1 MFKIIKKFFCKH
13 ISQEV
18 CKQINQ
24 DIGIL
29 TVHDYIFDFYYD
41 NDDLEDFPMYAK
53 IYFCK
58 KCGKILSID
67 REIVSPYCSDDNW
80 TTLSNDYEVKEF
92 EKLYHHSVRNIL
104 LKFNN
109 IKNE

>member
-1 MFKIIKKFFCKH
+1 MFKIIKKLFCKH
-13 ISQEV
+13 IS
-18 CKQINQ
+18 Q

-67 REIVSPYCSDDNW
+67 REIVYPYCSDDNW